1 MRTQMTG
8 IAVAVAGATVAIALG
23 GVALALQ
30 SGSTSSVAQ
39 AMVLA
44 ARPGQTITLPAG
56 DHGALVLSNLRFD
69 QPIRINA
76 SAARFSSI
84 VIRSSRGI
92 TIDGGTVIGPGGR
105 SYGVHVDRSTG
116 ISINGMAITGA
127 HRGMVIARSVNVQAV
142 GNQFV
147 GLLSEG
153 VNIAQSQRILIER
166 NVCRNFNPIQPTYNA
181 DGSLLRD
188 GDHPDCIQGWS
199 RPDAPPTSDVRIIGN
214 RAEGY
219 MQGVFFGNHVRDGV
233 DDGGFDRITIRDNI
247 VRVSMPNGISLS
259 AARNSEVI
267 NNQVLTIPGSM
278 SVRDPN
284 RSIRANLNIRNGV
297 NVRAC
302 GNRVDAVPTAI
313 GQQPCR

>member
-8 IAVAVAGATVAIALG
+8 IAVALAGVTVAIALG

-30 SGSTSSVAQ
+30 SGATPSVAQ
-39 AMVLA
+39 AMVFA

-56 DHGALVLSNLRFD
+56 NHGALVITNLRFD

-84 VIRSSRGI
+84 VIRNSRGI

-105 SYGVHVDRSTG
+105 SYGVQIDRSNR
-116 ISINGMAITGA
+116 IAVNDMAISGS
-127 HRGMVIARSVNVQAV
+127 HRGMVIGRSTDVQAV

-147 GLLSEG
+147 GVLAEG
-153 VNIAQSQRILIER
+153 VNVAQSQRVLIER
-166 NVCRNFNPIQPTYNA
+166 NICRDFNPIPPTYRA

-199 RPDAPPTSDVRIIGN
+199 RPDSPPTSDVRIIGN

-219 MQGVFFGNHVRDGV
+219 MQGIFFGNHVRDGV

-247 VRVSMPNGISLS
+247 VRVSMSNGISLGS
-259 AARNSEVI
+259 ARNSEVI
-267 NNQVLTIPGSM
+267 NNQVLTIPGSV
-278 SVRDPN
+278 SVRD
-284 RSIRANLNIRNGV
+284 RTRAIRATMHIRRGV
-297 NVRAC
+297 NVLAC
-302 GNRVDAVPTAI
+302 GNRVDAVPNAP
-313 GQQPCR
+313 GQLPCR